1 MERCNDTL
9 AQEPDVIDYDF
20 VNMCH
25 GVWHST
31 LCPQNQYE
39 GAKCLQDS
47 LATARRIKK
56 NLDMPDLMTKCA
68 MDPALADRT
77 TLATLGGMALETS
90 PILQDR

>member
-1 MERCNDTL
+1 M
-9 AQEPDVIDYDF
+9 
-20 VNMCH
+20 
-25 GVWHST
+25 
-31 LCPQNQYE
+31 LCPQNRYE
-39 GAKCLQDS
+39 ETQCLEDS

-68 MDPALADRT
+68 MNPALADRT